1 MTFDIIR
8 YVTSSFQSE
17 YGGVQDVRMRPEL
30 IWMPDILLFESS
42 SATFDPTYPSNIV
55 VSSNGD
61 CNFVPPG
68 IFKSTCS
75 IDMTWNGAAV
85 AVVAAS
91 PTHRHLSSVSARCPC
106 TGPGLKACKFC

>member
-1 MTFDIIR
+1 
-8 YVTSSFQSE
+8 
-17 YGGVQDVRMRPEL
+17 
-30 IWMPDILLFESS
+30 MPDILLFESS

-75 IDMTWNGAAV
+75 IDMTWDGAAV

-91 PTHRHLSSVSARCPC
+91 PTQRLLSSVSVRCPVSLYRAR
-106 TGPGLKACKFC
+106 TKGLEILLSNSQAGSGRKVKQEQEEISRNHVQTF